1 MLMNDNKILRH
12 GYVDWYVLIGV
23 ISLMFSSLAFVYSAS
38 SNFAMNKSG
47 SSEAI
52 FWNHVIRVG
61 LAIIAMLAFSKIDYQ

>member
-52 FWNHVIRVG
+52 FGI
-61 LAIIAMLAFSKIDYQ
+61 ML

>member
-52 FWNHVIRVG
+52 LESCYKSWIGNNSNVSIFKN
-61 LAIIAMLAFSKIDYQ
+61 